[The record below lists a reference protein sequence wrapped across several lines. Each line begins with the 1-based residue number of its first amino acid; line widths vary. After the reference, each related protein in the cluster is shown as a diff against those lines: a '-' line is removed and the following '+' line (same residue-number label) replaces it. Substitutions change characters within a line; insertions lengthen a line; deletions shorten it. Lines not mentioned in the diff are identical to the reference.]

1 MDGGSRTG
9 RETTKAQR
17 ESSSLLGL
25 GAGIDG
31 CPLELSLSFSYSDNT
46 FDKVLRVHWI
56 FVL

>member
-17 ESSSLLGL
+17 ESSSLLDL

-46 FDKVLRVHWI
+46 FDKVLIHWI